1 MHGNWV
7 KFNLEF
13 YDFLEGLRESD
24 LNDSLLVA
32 TGDLR
37 SSIWV
42 VVSDGPL
49 LKKVSFLIEHILVKL
64 TVLMW

>member
-37 SSIWV
+37 SSI
-42 VVSDGPL
+42 
-49 LKKVSFLIEHILVKL
+49 
-64 TVLMW
+64 